1 MQKQTIPLRVLN
13 SPAAPPAGAA
23 QKFWNIVDVSDEEAE
38 ITMYGEVV
46 SQRPTDWW
54 TGEPVEGLY
63 ITPEGFLEDLAQ
75 VKDKAKITVRIN
87 SVGGDLYTALG
98 ICNRLKELNG
108 DTVAVIDG
116 IAASAATIIAM
127 GCKTR
132 EIAEGALFMVH
143 EALLTLVGNY
153 NHKALLE
160 VNKRLEAANKAAAE
174 TYDAATGLG
183 TEKIRQIMAK
193 ETWYTGREAVENGF
207 CTSIREGCE
216 TSMCMSSEKDE
227 IIVNGVL
234 HSLKGFRNFP
244 GNVPIINSVKTPAQ
258 KPTAPTQSVSTNK
271 PKGGNTKMT
280 PEELRPVSYTHLTL
294 PTNSLV

>member
-13 SPAAPPAGAA
+13 GPAAPPAGAA

-116 IAASAATIIAM
+116 IATVSPFNSLRAPFS
-127 GCKTR
+127 
-132 EIAEGALFMVH
+132 
-143 EALLTLVGNY
+143 
-153 NHKALLE
+153 
-160 VNKRLEAANKAAAE
+160 
-174 TYDAATGLG
+174 
-183 TEKIRQIMAK
+183 
-193 ETWYTGREAVENGF
+193 WYT
-207 CTSIREGCE
+207 
-216 TSMCMSSEKDE
+216 
-227 IIVNGVL
+227 
-234 HSLKGFRNFP
+234 
-244 GNVPIINSVKTPAQ
+244 
-258 KPTAPTQSVSTNK
+258 
-271 PKGGNTKMT
+271 
-280 PEELRPVSYTHLTL
+280 RPCSRLWGITTTR
-294 PTNSLV
+294 PCSR

>member
-13 SPAAPPAGAA
+13 GPAAPPAGAA

-116 IAASAATIIAM
+116 IATIA
-127 GCKTR
+127 
-132 EIAEGALFMVH
+132 
-143 EALLTLVGNY
+143 
-153 NHKALLE
+153 
-160 VNKRLEAANKAAAE
+160 
-174 TYDAATGLG
+174 
-183 TEKIRQIMAK
+183 
-193 ETWYTGREAVENGF
+193 
-207 CTSIREGCE
+207 
-216 TSMCMSSEKDE
+216 
-227 IIVNGVL
+227 
-234 HSLKGFRNFP
+234 
-244 GNVPIINSVKTPAQ
+244 
-258 KPTAPTQSVSTNK
+258 
-271 PKGGNTKMT
+271 
-280 PEELRPVSYTHLTL
+280 
-294 PTNSLV
+294 